1 MLNEKRFSEELKPE
15 IDWDLF
21 DKFVD
26 ELYDE
31 LSNDT
36 VIDAEN
42 VLRRYGEEI
51 EKLPP
56 DAEVVE
62 NLELTGNT
70 HNLMYNDWFME
81 VEFYVDSEGQLY
93 AELVIYEEMDDEMD
107 EDEEQI
113 PETEKEVVSIWKLT
127 KFMK

>member
-1 MLNEKRFSEELKPE
+1 
-15 IDWDLF
+15 
-21 DKFVD
+21 
-26 ELYDE
+26 
-31 LSNDT
+31 
-36 VIDAEN
+36 
-42 VLRRYGEEI
+42 
-51 EKLPP
+51 
-56 DAEVVE
+56 
-62 NLELTGNT
+62 
-70 HNLMYNDWFME
+70 MYNDWFME